1 MSFYAENLHK
11 GNEVTVLLSC
21 PGRYELAA
29 QKPAAKQTGANL
41 ELILGELGLSR
52 GEVAI
57 NNASTDVFYKAKDA
71 RTEAK
76 RSDVHS
82 SDNIDRL
89 DHELFPDTK
98 VILAM
103 CENAYA
109 AALMLKQ
116 RHPELI
122 VVKGRHPSFSS
133 LNRIKHDTDGVIISK
148 GSACATKQRAK
159 VVAQKILSQTD
170 FFKPKKGGV

>member
-11 GNEVTVLLSC
+11 GLEVTVLLSC
-21 PGRYELAA
+21 PGRYELVA

-41 ELILGELGLSR
+41 ELILEELGLSR
-52 GEVAI
+52 ASVAI
-57 NNASTDVFYKAKDA
+57 NNATIDILYKAKDA

-76 RSDVHS
+76 RSDVLS

-89 DHELFPDTK
+89 DQELFPDTK

-103 CENAYA
+103 GENAYA

-122 VVKGRHPSFSS
+122 VVKGRHPGFSS
-133 LNRIKHDTDGVIISK
+133 LNRIKFDSDGKAIAK
-148 GSACATKQRAK
+148 GSANATKQRAK
-159 VVAQKILSQTD
+159 VVAKKILSQTD
-170 FFKPKKGGV
+170 LFKPKKGGA